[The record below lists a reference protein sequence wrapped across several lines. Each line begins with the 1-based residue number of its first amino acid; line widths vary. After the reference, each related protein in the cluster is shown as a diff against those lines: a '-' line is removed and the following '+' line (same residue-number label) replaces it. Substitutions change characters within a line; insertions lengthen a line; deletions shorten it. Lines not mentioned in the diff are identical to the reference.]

1 MILEYVNGGK
11 VMGAFTGLYNRGS
24 NGVEI
29 GEVMNRIKVMRMK
42 LLINRHIMV
51 MVLMNGSC

>member
-1 MILEYVNGGK
+1 MIVEYVNGGK

-24 NGVEI
+24 SGVEI
-29 GEVMNRIKVMRMK
+29 GAAMNRFKVMRMK

-51 MVLMNGSC
+51 MILMNGSC